1 MSIAEEARPFISV
14 IVPHLNQPEFLKAC
28 LASLARQTYPRE
40 RFEVVVVD
48 NGSRELPE
56 WVGNAGGNV
65 TLDREA
71 IPGPGPARNRGV
83 AASRGEVLAF
93 IDADCTAD
101 SRWLEAM
108 SEVLFKSTDRRIV
121 GGDVRIA
128 YDNLERLTMIEAY
141 ETVFAYRQ
149 KEYIEKKGFSGTGN
163 LMVRRGDFERI
174 GLFAGIEVAE
184 DRDWGQRAVAAG
196 YRIVYAPNG
205 IIYHPARRSL
215 DEIKVKW
222 RRHTDHDYAEWL
234 RAGRGTALWCAR
246 AVAVA
251 VSPIRDLA
259 RIARSD
265 LLCGLRARWLA
276 SLALVRIRWW
286 RAGRMLAVVTAAKPS
301 LNAQSWNR

>member
-40 RFEVVVVD
+40 RFEVIVVD

-56 WVGNAGGNV
+56 WVTGRGDNV
-65 TLDREA
+65 TLESEA

-83 AASRGEVLAF
+83 AVSSGEVLAF

-101 SRWLEAM
+101 ACWLEAM
-108 SEVLFKSTDRRIV
+108 SDVLLKSGDRSIV

-128 YDNLERLTMIEAY
+128 YDDSARLTMIEAY

-149 KEYIEKKGFSGTGN
+149 KEYIETKGFSGTGN

-174 GLFAGIEVAE
+174 GPFAGIEVAE
-184 DRDWGQRAVAAG
+184 DRDWGQRALAAG
-196 YRIVYAPNG
+196 YRIVYVAGG

-222 RRHTDHDYAEWL
+222 RRHTDHDHAEWL

-246 AVAVA
+246 AAAVA
-251 VSPIRDLA
+251 VSPIVDLA
-259 RIARSD
+259 RIAKSD
-265 LLCGLRARWLA
+265 RLSGLRARWLA
-276 SLALVRIRWW
+276 AFALFRIRLW
-286 RAGRMLAVVTAAKPS
+286 RGARMLAIVSIREAS
-301 LNAQSWNR
+301 RSAQSWNR

>member
-1 MSIAEEARPFISV
+1 MSNAEEARPFISV
-14 IVPHLNQPEFLKAC
+14 IVPHLNQPEFLKSC
-28 LASLARQTYPRE
+28 LASLARQTYQRCS
-40 RFEVVVVD
+40 FEVVVVD

-56 WVGNAGGNV
+56 WVGCGGDNI

-83 AASRGEVLAF
+83 AVSHGEVLAF

-101 SRWLEAM
+101 ARWLEAM
-108 SEVLFKSTDRRIV
+108 SDVLLKSADREIV

-128 YDNLERLTMIEAY
+128 YDDPERLTMIEAY

-196 YRIVYAPNG
+196 YRIVYVPDG

-234 RAGRGTALWCAR
+234 RAGRGKALWCAR
-246 AVAVA
+246 AFAVA
-251 VSPIRDLA
+251 VSPIVDLA

-265 LLCGLRARWLA
+265 RLSGPQARCLA
-276 SLALVRIRWW
+276 ALALFRIRWW
-286 RAGRMLAVVTAAKPS
+286 RAGRMLAIASLRRPS
-301 LNAQSWNR
+301 LSAKAWNR